1 MYYGGTSN
9 LSTHLKKA
17 HPNVWPTADS
27 AKEEDK
33 TPAEA
38 KLVKFFYATGKSRR
52 ICSNAKSKAITNLV
66 IDWILENSQLIST
79 VGDTGL
85 K

>member
-1 MYYGGTSN
+1 M
-9 LSTHLKKA
+9 
-17 HPNVWPTADS
+17 WPTTDS

-33 TPAEA
+33 TPAGA
-38 KLVKFFYATGKSRR
+38 KLIKLYYTTGTLQR

-66 IDWILENSQLIST
+66 IDWILENSQLISI
-79 VGDTGL
+79 VGDTAL